1 MSGQSDIMARLG
13 ALGMVDDGALDL
25 AETALLLAALDHPDV
40 ALDSYR
46 QHLGGL
52 GREVTGE
59 AKGNSL
65 ADRIKGL
72 AAVMVG
78 HHAYQGDRKT
88 YDDPDNANLIRV
100 IDRKKGL
107 PVALGILYIHA
118 ARACGC
124 KADGLNVPAHFLIR
138 ISDGSE
144 DVALDPFN
152 GGRVVGPAE
161 IGKLLGIPGGD
172 GPSPKDFGA
181 MANREILLRLQN
193 NLKARALQVKDV
205 ERAVAVLRS
214 MIAFSPASV
223 GLWWEAATHLM
234 TLGQPTAATELLYEC
249 LAHPAMNGEAPPAI
263 MELLAGV
270 KRKLN

>member
-13 ALGMVDDGALDL
+13 ALGTLDDGALDL
-25 AETALLLAALDHPDV
+25 AETALLLAALDHPDI
-40 ALDSYR
+40 ALDRYR
-46 QHLGGL
+46 KHLENL
-52 GREVTGE
+52 GREVVAE
-59 AKGNSL
+59 AKGGGL
-65 ADRIKGL
+65 ADRVKGL
-72 AAVMVG
+72 TAVMAG
-78 HHAYQGDRKT
+78 RYEYQGDRKT

-100 IDRKKGL
+100 IDRKMGL

-118 ARACGC
+118 ARAAGC

-138 ISDGSE
+138 IGDGGE
-144 DVALDPFN
+144 HLALDPFN

-172 GPSPKDFGA
+172 GPSPRDFGA

-193 NLKARALQVKDV
+193 NIKARALQAKDLQ
-205 ERAVAVLRS
+205 RAVAVLRS

-263 MELLAGV
+263 MELLSGV
-270 KRKLN
+270 KRRLN